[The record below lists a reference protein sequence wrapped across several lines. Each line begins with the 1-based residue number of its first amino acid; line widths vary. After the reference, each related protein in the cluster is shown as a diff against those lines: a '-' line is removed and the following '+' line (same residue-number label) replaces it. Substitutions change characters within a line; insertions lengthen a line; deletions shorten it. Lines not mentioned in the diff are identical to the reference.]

1 LDKSFSLNQINDN
14 FAETVI
20 FMGFD
25 LTGKLV
31 AKFETIQRSATFKTR
46 EFVVE
51 TNEDINGRTITNFVK
66 FQSVQDRTSIIDRFN
81 IGDTVKVHFNL
92 KGSRWEKNGQVNYIT
107 NLDAWRIEQISM
119 GSGGSI
125 ETPPAFSPDP
135 ESQHGIAD
143 DLPF

>member
-1 LDKSFSLNQINDN
+1 
-14 FAETVI
+14 
-20 FMGFD
+20 MGFD
-25 LTGKLV
+25 LTGKIV

-51 TNEDINGRTITNFVK
+51 TNEDINGRT
-66 FQSVQDRTSIIDRFN
+66 SIIDRFN

-92 KGSRWEKNGQVNYIT
+92 KGSRWENNGQVNYIT

-119 GSGGSI
+119 GPGGSI

-135 ESQHGIAD
+135 ESQHGVAD

>member
-1 LDKSFSLNQINDN
+1 
-14 FAETVI
+14 
-20 FMGFD
+20 MGFD
-25 LTGKLV
+25 LTGKIV
-31 AKFETIQRSATFKTR
+31 AKFDTVQRSATFKTR

-66 FQSVQDRTSIIDRFN
+66 FQTVQDRTSILDRFN
-81 IGDTVKVHFNL
+81 IGDTVKVHFNI
-92 KGSRWEKNGQVNYIT
+92 KGSRWEKNEQVNYIT

-119 GSGGSI
+119 GSSSGNAI

>member
-1 LDKSFSLNQINDN
+1 
-14 FAETVI
+14 
-20 FMGFD
+20 M
-25 LTGKLV
+25 

-66 FQSVQDRTSIIDRFN
+66 FQSVQDRTTIIDRFN
-81 IGDTVKVHFNL
+81 TGDTVKVHFNI

-135 ESQHGIAD
+135 ESQHGVAD

>member
-1 LDKSFSLNQINDN
+1 
-14 FAETVI
+14 
-20 FMGFD
+20 MGFD

-51 TNEDINGRTITNFVK
+51 TTEDINGRTINNFVK

-81 IGDTVKVHFNL
+81 TGDTIKVQFNI

-119 GSGGSI
+119 GSGSSI